1 MFSRVITCGLL
12 GLEGYD
18 VLVETDLSNG
28 LPNFDIVGL
37 AGAAVKEARERV
49 RAAIQNSGFTFPS
62 KRIVVNMSPADTRK
76 EGSGYDLAVAIGILL
91 AMGCL
96 EPRQDPD
103 ALLARTAFCGELSL
117 DGTLRPVNGM
127 LSKALAAR
135 AAGCEA
141 MILPEQNARE
151 AVWVKGLSV
160 LPARTLSDVCRHVT
174 GIGALAPCRQPGR
187 LEEVLSGTDHG
198 ENQPDFSDVHGQ
210 CAAKRAMEVAAA
222 GGHHLF
228 LVGGPGAGKSMLASR
243 LPGILPQPDL
253 SEALEITRI
262 HSVAGLPGD
271 ACGLVTRR
279 PFRAPH
285 HTISTV
291 GLIGGGR
298 IPKPGEISLAHG
310 GVLFLDE
317 LPEFSQFSLDALRQ
331 PMENGEV
338 TLTRIH
344 ATLRYPSR
352 FMLVAA
358 SNPCK
363 CGHFG
368 DPTKTCT
375 CPPHDA
381 ERYFARISGPMLDRF
396 DIRHKVP
403 SLTWQEMTGQPS
415 GESSASIRA
424 RVAAARL
431 VQQQRYARGGIH
443 CNAQLSGK
451 MLRACCALDAE
462 SQSLP
467 ERAHE
472 RFGLSM
478 RGHDRVLRVARTIAD
493 LEGSREIRQPHVAE
507 AIQYRNTER

>member
-1 MFSRVITCGLL
+1 MPYWWKQTCQTVFPSSILWVWPG
-12 GLEGYD
+12 
-18 VLVETDLSNG
+18 T
-28 LPNFDIVGL
+28 
-37 AGAAVKEARERV
+37 AVKEARERV
-49 RAAIQNSGFTFPS
+49 RAAIQNSGFSFPS
-62 KRIVVNMSPADTRK
+62 KRIVVNLSPADTRK
-76 EGSGYDLAVAIGILL
+76 EGSGFDLAVAMGILM

-96 EPRQDPD
+96 DGCEARHD
-103 ALLARTAFCGELSL
+103 ALSHTAFCAELSL
-117 DGTLRPVNGM
+117 DGTLRPVNGI

-135 AAGCEA
+135 TAGCGA
-141 MILPEQNARE
+141 IVLPEQNARE
-151 AVWVKGLSV
+151 AVWVEGLEV
-160 LPARTLSDVCRHVT
+160 LPANSLSDVCRHVT
-174 GIGALAPCRQPGR
+174 GLCPLAPCRRMEGMKS
-187 LEEVLSGTDHG
+187 LLAGSNLDEKL
-198 ENQPDFSDVHGQ
+198 PDFSEVHGQ
-210 CAAKRAMEVAAA
+210 TTAKRAIEVAAA

-228 LVGGPGAGKSMLASR
+228 LVGGPGAGKTMLASR
-243 LPGILPQPDL
+243 LPGILPLPDL
-253 SEALEITRI
+253 PEALEITRI
-262 HSVAGLPGD
+262 HSVAGIPGES
-271 ACGLVTRR
+271 CGLVTRR

-338 TLTRIH
+338 ILTRIH

-368 DPTKTCT
+368 DPSKACT

-381 ERYFARISGPMLDRF
+381 ERYFARISGPMIDRF

-403 SLTWQEMTGQPS
+403 SLTWQEMTSKPS
-415 GESSASIRA
+415 GESSEAIRA
-424 RVAAARL
+424 RVAAARR
-431 VQQQRYARGGIH
+431 VQQQRYGHSGIH

-451 MLRACCALDAE
+451 SLRACCGLDTV
-462 SQSLP
+462 SQAML

-493 LEGSREIRQPHVAE
+493 LDGSADIRQPHLAE
-507 AIQYRNTER
+507 AIRYRNTER